1 MNKYQANKSA
11 PMAIE
16 PDKDVVFST
25 PSGIELHGS
34 IRLPKD
40 SSQSLPAVLIISGSG
55 PVDRDGNAPNQAGLP
70 QLKLD
75 VYNWLADILTAQ
87 GIASLRYDKV
97 TSGATGLGP
106 YASSP
111 SSLVTHSFE
120 QIFVEPAQSG
130 LQYLAKQPGVDPE
143 KIIILGHSEG
153 GLIAMLLASQAKS
166 SLLPQPAGL
175 VLAEPSY
182 GRFLDIVARQ
192 LVEQINQT
200 KIDSN
205 EKKSLISW
213 VNAGV
218 TQIRENKAGFADT
231 QPPQPPLLKPSKEA
245 QQWQDM
251 VASIVYQRM
260 QNLLIKSEDALDPC
274 KIAASLSLPTLI
286 TAGSKD
292 FNTPPVTNGPA
303 GSGVWALAQAFKPKT
318 TDIFK
323 YVELKNVVHILRDI
337 GSQDASTMPLTSQI
351 EYPYSAQFSSELEAF
366 MAKFS

>member
-1 MNKYQANKSA
+1 MNKSQANKSA
-11 PMAIE
+11 PITIE

-55 PVDRDGNAPNQAGLP
+55 PVDRDGNAPTQAGLP

-75 VYNWLADILTAQ
+75 VYNWLADILATQ

-106 YASSP
+106 YASNP
-111 SSLVTHSFE
+111 NSLVTHSFE

-130 LQYLAKQPGVDPE
+130 LQYLAKQTGVDPE

-166 SLLPQPAGL
+166 QPAGL

-205 EKKSLISW
+205 EKKSLTSW

-218 TQIRENKAGFADT
+218 TQIRENKAGFAEL
-231 QPPQPPLLKPSKEA
+231 QPPQPPLLKPSNEA
-245 QQWQDM
+245 KQWQDM

-274 KIAASLSLPTLI
+274 EIAASLSLPILI
-286 TAGSKD
+286 TAGNKD

-303 GSGVWALAQAFKPKT
+303 GSGVWALAQSFRTKS
-318 TDIFK
+318 TDSFK

-337 GSQDASTMPLTSQI
+337 GSHDASTMPLTNQI
-351 EYPYSAQFSSELEAF
+351 EYPYSAQFSKELGAF

>member
-1 MNKYQANKSA
+1 MNKSQANKSA
-11 PMAIE
+11 PITIE

-55 PVDRDGNAPNQAGLP
+55 PVDRDGNAPTQVGLP

-75 VYNWLADILTAQ
+75 VYNWLADILATQ

-106 YASSP
+106 YASNP
-111 SSLVTHSFE
+111 SSLVEHSFE

-130 LQYLAKQPGVDPE
+130 MQYLAKQPGVDPE

-153 GLIAMLLASQAKS
+153 GLIAMLIARLAKPDSN
-166 SLLPQPAGL
+166 PAGL
-175 VLAEPSY
+175 ILAEPSY

-200 KIDSN
+200 KIDTN
-205 EKKSLISW
+205 EKKSLTSW
-213 VNAGV
+213 INAGV
-218 TQIRENKAGFADT
+218 SMIRENKAGFAEL
-231 QPPQPPLLKPSKEA
+231 QPPQPPLLKPSNEA
-245 QQWQDM
+245 KQWQDM

-274 KIAASLSLPTLI
+274 EIAASLSLPILI

-303 GSGVWALAQAFKPKT
+303 GSGVWALAQSFKPKS
-318 TDIFK
+318 TDSFK

-351 EYPYSAQFSSELEAF
+351 DYPYSAQFSNELEAF